1 MDCTGTKKL
10 LNEYLDK
17 ALTDEPMAL
26 VREHLGSCASCERDF
41 RELLR
46 ARSALKS
53 APRFDAPAGFS
64 SRVMKKIR
72 LEEDA
77 CAEEPGL
84 FRWLWSMPMH
94 LKLAE
99 AAAIVILIA
108 TGVYSTG
115 FLSGKLL
122 DGDTISEQGEGLL
135 ELALLEELDTVPPGS
150 MGDMFLSIKEN
161 GNER

>member
-17 ALTDEPMAL
+17 ALTDESKAL
-26 VREHLGSCASCERDF
+26 VCEHLGSCASCEGEF

-46 ARSALKS
+46 VRSALKS

-72 LEEDA
+72 LEETPS
-77 CAEEPGL
+77 AEEPGL

-94 LKLAE
+94 LKLA
-99 AAAIVILIA
+99 
-108 TGVYSTG
+108 
-115 FLSGKLL
+115 SGA
-122 DGDTISEQGEGLL
+122 S
-135 ELALLEELDTVPPGS
+135 S
-150 MGDMFLSIKEN
+150 Y
-161 GNER
+161 